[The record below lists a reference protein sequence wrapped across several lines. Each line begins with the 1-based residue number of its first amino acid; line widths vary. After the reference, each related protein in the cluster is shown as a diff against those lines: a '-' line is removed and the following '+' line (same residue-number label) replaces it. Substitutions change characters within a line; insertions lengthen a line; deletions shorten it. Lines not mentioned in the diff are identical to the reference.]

1 MDIAFQVPMQYCS
14 LEHRTLLPSPV
25 TSTTG
30 CCFCFGSISSFFLDL
45 FLHSSPVAFWAP
57 TYQGSSS
64 FSVLSFTFSYCL
76 WGSQGKNTEVVFHK
90 WHRFDM
96 PINMTK
102 DWTNRGSYTAGCV
115 TLLQKF
121 CKKIGQMSRE
131 RRTFICCSCSPRTL
145 NGQNDLQQEQFILLS
160 LWKL

>member
-1 MDIAFQVPMQYCS
+1 MQYHS
-14 LEHRTLLPSPV
+14 LQHWTLLPSPV

-30 CCFCFGSISSFFLDL
+30 CVLLWLHLFILSGFISPL
-45 FLHSSPVAFWAP
+45 F
-57 TYQGSSS
+57 SSS
-64 FSVLSFTFSYCL
+64 ILGTYRPGEFIFQCPFHTVLLPFSHCS
-76 WGSQGKNTEVVFHK
+76 WGSQGKNTEVVFQK

-131 RRTFICCSCSPRTL
+131 RRNFICCSCSPRTL
-145 NGQNDLQQEQFILLS
+145 NSQNDLQQEQFILLS
-160 LWKL
+160 SWKL